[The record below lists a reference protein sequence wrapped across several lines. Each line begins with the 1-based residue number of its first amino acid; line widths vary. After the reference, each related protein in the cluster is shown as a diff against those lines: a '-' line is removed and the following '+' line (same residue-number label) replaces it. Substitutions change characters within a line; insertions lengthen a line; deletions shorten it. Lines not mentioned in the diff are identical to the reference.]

1 MLDSLCAARNNI
13 FYKMY
18 VHNVSNRLREME
30 TPSDIDCQRW
40 PWELMQN
47 AKDSI
52 SGSKRNSINII
63 LKIEK
68 NSVTFQHDGN
78 PFTSDTY
85 YALIFKYSEGKKNN
99 SESTGRFGTGFL
111 TTHSLS
117 KVVSIS
123 GPILDENKN
132 KIIGFEVKM
141 YRDGKNEKEL
151 IDGLIKTEKERKLF
165 ENKSPKWTIF
175 KYELKTKRNQESKI
189 LGKENFEKNIILAM
203 AFNDKFNNIQLI
215 DSNKELI
222 YKKIGEKSFN
232 NDILLKEFSINN
244 KSNNKIIKKHFLY
257 SKINEESKELTE
269 HFNTKRFLNLECAIE
284 INPENKEIIININS
298 PSLFCSLPLVG
309 SEKHILPFILNSND
323 FEPSTERQEILL
335 AGAETI
341 KDDKNNNKIIISDV
355 GINRYILKRSF
366 ELFDKIVSFCSSNK
380 YNNLHLLSRGLKD
393 INKLNKYFDEKWYED
408 YYIKEMRKILCKY
421 PIIYDLKNKLSL
433 IKNIFIPIYSNYNN
447 DFTKLYYE
455 IVKELFEYVP
465 RYQESINWSKYIWE
479 NDLENNLIDIYKCI
493 NKYNH
498 SNYNID
504 FKNKFI
510 KFVFDY
516 YKDLLKTNTILIN
529 QKNNFILYD
538 ENEFAQSI
546 NVPEDII
553 NCIEELGYNWREKHL
568 SNNINSI
575 ELPIRHDYD
584 YAIIL
589 IRKEIEKDKNKSYI
603 LIRYVQNNNEIQSN
617 IFYFSKIFFPE
628 KIKDKIIVNNF
639 IDKIY
644 EITNLFIV
652 EQILNII
659 ENIKNIS
666 KISEIHLD
674 IETYNKLLNVLY
686 LYNDKIFNERKILP
700 SINGEFKYINDLN
713 YEININV
720 EIKNIVINDIGFNI
734 NEILLNKNIQ
744 IKNLNIKHFY
754 NNNLIEIINEYLK
767 SNFQN
772 NFNNCLKIS
781 KIIIKYLP
789 NENNNNYKDIRD
801 LYQILANDKF
811 SDKILETK
819 YDSIWTNVKIII
831 LEEIQKSFLDNNK
844 IIFKNESGKEGYI
857 KIGDTKITA
866 NLYID
871 LLNKHQKYLN
881 FEEYALIPNYYG
893 KFKKIKDLMDYNEI
907 PEDIING
914 IKKTFNKDLY
924 KYSIFKG
931 IKINNIN
938 KKSLLDIGTILED
951 YFGQIDSYDKT
962 YDLCKIIIK
971 YIPKKVNKEYQTR
984 LYNLCKIFIK
994 NIENSI
1000 EVESNDILYNQ
1011 INKGIIQYINESL
1024 SKYGSVQETQKYINN
1039 IYILINDNSDILD
1052 PKNYAI
1058 IPNQLGIFKKISDLY
1073 IGIDLV
1079 EELIDIYQ
1087 KHENIKS
1094 ILMDNKIKNFKPDNT
1109 YTNETLKK
1117 NINNLITQEI
1127 IKVEEILILI
1137 PKEKKEK
1144 QKDIKF
1150 IYENIFLKGKELKE
1164 TIINVENS
1172 FWEETNKIT
1181 LTKILLFFNNDRK
1194 LKDICEDEEKAIKII
1209 EIIYKYL
1216 NPQTNEYENEKL
1228 VPNQNGNL
1236 CLYNDLYIEDEIEIN
1251 KNFKLVLKNYF
1262 DYDICNS
1269 LIHKKL
1275 KLKSQ
1280 RILKIGERIAEKINL
1295 SLSNTSEQEKK
1306 LEKAKILLKFY
1317 PKKEKDGKNIIKEF
1331 IDCYI
1336 TLSGEKIEVEELE
1349 TESISIWEKSI
1360 QILLKEL
1367 IKIIHKDA
1375 NIQKTSERIG
1385 LNEEQITTNL
1395 NKLYY
1400 ILFEYFKD
1408 DKEFDN
1414 LNFVPN
1420 EKGIYMQLCEVY
1432 ENKDIDDG
1440 IKEILILINKNR
1452 DFNDILIHKKIKLSK
1467 IHQQKTLKNI
1477 TEIIDIE
1484 FKIYYNSLDSKIDVH
1499 EISENSIIN
1508 NKQKPKIEERVKTS
1522 WKKLTNEWLIKNK
1535 DKKNYFSYIS
1545 KHICEI
1551 TFKLLDEE
1559 YSNLKN
1565 QIESLMM
1572 SNPNEI
1578 MNYIFKNP
1586 NQELQQ
1592 INRIEPIIWREDSL
1606 FLDENDRTLINS
1618 LDQTRD
1624 NSRIGNNINLNNFN
1638 NLINN
1643 NYNHNHQN
1651 LNNNNNMN
1659 IHINNNINHISNNNN
1674 NRNIINNN
1682 RNIIN
1687 NNRNIIN
1694 NNNNGVNYNNSINN
1708 INNNNNIFNNIN
1720 YNNNNNRN
1728 NNIIN
1733 NNNNNINRNNNN
1745 INNYNNNSDV
1755 SNNISN
1761 NININNNSNY
1771 LDLKKYYL
1779 CQGYVYENLKNS
1791 NLFKEIDWKNKV
1803 RENEEGEEIT
1813 LLNQNKY
1820 KVKKPS
1826 YEYDFIAI
1834 TNQDKK
1840 FYISVK
1846 RGKKIG
1852 SHKHLYFGFKKK
1864 QWDLFEEE
1872 QICLIL
1878 AFVRLLE
1885 NQEPQIFY
1893 ARNDKINNI
1902 I

>member
-1 MLDSLCAARNNI
+1 MLDSLSTARNNI

-52 SGSKRNSINII
+52 SGSKRKSINII
-63 LKIEK
+63 LKIE
-68 NSVTFQHDGN
+68 NNFVIFQHDGN

-85 YALIFKYSEGKKNN
+85 YALLYKYSEGKKNN

-117 KVVSIS
+117 KIVNIS

-132 KIIGFEVKM
+132 KIIGFEFKM
-141 YRDGKNEKEL
+141 YRDGKTDKEL
-151 IDGLIKTEKERKLF
+151 IDGLIKSEKEKKF
-165 ENKSPKWTIF
+165 YEKKSPKWTIF

-189 LGKENFEKNIILAM
+189 LGKENFKKNIILAM
-203 AFNDKFNNIQLI
+203 VFNDKYNNIQLI
-215 DSNKELI
+215 DGNKELI
-222 YKKIGEKSFN
+222 YKKISEKSLN
-232 NDILLKEFSINN
+232 NDILLKEYSINN
-244 KSNNKIIKKHFLY
+244 NPSNSIIKKYFLY
-257 SKINEESKELTE
+257 SKISEESKELTQ

-284 INPENKEIIININS
+284 INPKNKEIIININS

-309 SEKHILPFILNSND
+309 SDNHILPFILNSND

-341 KDDKNNNKIIISDV
+341 KDENNNKIIISDV

-408 YYIKEMRKILCKY
+408 NYIKEMRKILCKY
-421 PIIYDLKNKLSL
+421 PIIYDLKNNLSL

-455 IVKELFEYVP
+455 IVKELFENIP
-465 RYQESINWSKYIWE
+465 RYQESINWSKYIWK

-498 SNYNID
+498 SNYNND

-516 YKDLLKTNTILIN
+516 YKDLLKTNKILIN

-568 SNNINSI
+568 SNIINSI

-584 YAIIL
+584 YAIII
-589 IRKEIEKDKNKSYI
+589 IRKAIEKDKNKSYI
-603 LIRYVQNNNEIQSN
+603 LTRYVQNNNEIQSN
-617 IFYFSKIFFPE
+617 IFYYSKMFFPE
-628 KIKDKIIVNNF
+628 KIKDKYMVNNF

-644 EITNLFIV
+644 EISNQFIV
-652 EQILNII
+652 EKILNII

-666 KISEIHLD
+666 NISEIHLD
-674 IETYNKLLNVLY
+674 IENYNKLVNVLH

-700 SINGEFKYINDLN
+700 SINGEFKYIKDLN
-713 YEININV
+713 FEVNINV
-720 EIKNIVINDIGFNI
+720 EIKNIVINIIGLNL
-734 NEILLNKNIQ
+734 NESLLNKNIQ
-744 IKNLNIKHFY
+744 IKNLNIKYFD
-754 NNNLIEIINEYLK
+754 NNNLIEIINNYLK
-767 SNFQN
+767 ANFQK
-772 NFNNCLKIS
+772 NFHNCLKIS

-789 NENNNNYKDIRD
+789 NENNYIYTEIRD
-801 LYQILANDKF
+801 LYQILTNEKF
-811 SDKILETK
+811 SNEILETK
-819 YDSIWTNVKIII
+819 YDSIWTNVKIVI
-831 LEEIQKSFLDNNK
+831 LEDIQKSLDNNK
-844 IIFKNESGKEGYI
+844 IIFTNESVKEGYI
-857 KIGDTKITA
+857 KIGDTKVTA
-866 NLYID
+866 NSYFD

-893 KFKKIKDLMDYNEI
+893 KFKKINDLEDYNEI
-907 PEDIING
+907 PEDIIYG
-914 IKKTFNKDLY
+914 IKKTFQKDLN
-924 KYSIFKG
+924 KHSVFKG
-931 IKINNIN
+931 IKIDNIN

-951 YFGQIDSYDKT
+951 YFGKIDSYTIT

-971 YIPKKVNKEYQTR
+971 YIPNKVNKKYQTK
-984 LYNLCKIFIK
+984 LYNLCKIFDK
-994 NIENSI
+994 NIGNSI

-1024 SKYGSVQETQKYINN
+1024 SKYGSVQEAQKYINN

-1073 IGIDLV
+1073 FGIDLI

-1094 ILMDNKIKNFKPDNT
+1094 ILMDNKIKNFKPNDT
-1109 YTNETLKK
+1109 YTNETLKR

-1137 PKEKKEK
+1137 PKEKNEK
-1144 QKDIKF
+1144 QKEIKF

-1164 TIINVENS
+1164 KIVNIENS

-1181 LTKILLFFNNDRK
+1181 LTKILAFFNEDRK
-1194 LKDICEDEEKAIKII
+1194 LEDISEDEEKAIKIL

-1216 NPQTNEYENEKL
+1216 NPQTDEYENKKL

-1236 CLYNDLYIEDEIEIN
+1236 CLYNDLYIEDEKGIN

-1262 DYDICNS
+1262 DYDICNN
-1269 LIHKKL
+1269 LIHTKI

-1280 RILKIGERIAEKINL
+1280 RILKIGEKISNKI
-1295 SLSNTSEQEKK
+1295 SLSFSNTLEEEKK
-1306 LEKAKILLKFY
+1306 IEKAKILLKFY

-1336 TLSGEKIEVEELE
+1336 TLSGEKIEGEEIE
-1349 TESISIWEKSI
+1349 TENISIWEESI

-1367 IKIIHKDA
+1367 IKIIHEDT

-1385 LNEEQITTNL
+1385 LNEEQMIIYL
-1395 NKLYY
+1395 NKFYS

-1408 DKEFDN
+1408 DKEFDKY
-1414 LNFVPN
+1414 NFVPN
-1420 EKGIYMQLCEVY
+1420 VKGLYMPIDMVY
-1432 ENKDIDDG
+1432 ENKDIDDD
-1440 IKEILILINKNR
+1440 IIEILILKNKKKDYN
-1452 DFNDILIHKKIKLSK
+1452 NKLIHKKIILSK
-1467 IHQQKTLKNI
+1467 SHQKKTLVDI
-1477 TEIIDIE
+1477 AEEIDSE
-1484 FKIYYNSLDSKIDVH
+1484 FKLYYKELEFMNDIHKIN
-1499 EISENSIIN
+1499 ENSTIN
-1508 NKQKPKIEERVKTS
+1508 NKQKPEIEERIKTS
-1522 WKKLTNEWLIKNK
+1522 WKKLTNEWLVKNK
-1535 DKKNYFSYIS
+1535 DKKKLFSYIS
-1545 KHICEI
+1545 EHICEI
-1551 TFKLLDEE
+1551 TFKLLNEE
-1559 YSNLKN
+1559 YSNLKK
-1565 QIESLMM
+1565 QIENLMM
-1572 SNPNEI
+1572 SNPREI

-1592 INRIEPIIWREDSL
+1592 INRIEPIIWRDESS
-1606 FLDENDRTLINS
+1606 FMDENDRTLINS

-1624 NSRIGNNINLNNFN
+1624 NSRIGNNIYFNNYN

-1643 NYNHNHQN
+1643 NLNNHHNYNNN
-1651 LNNNNNMN
+1651 PNNNNNIN
-1659 IHINNNINHISNNNN
+1659 NLFNNFINNNINHINNNN
-1674 NRNIINNN
+1674 N
-1682 RNIIN
+1682 
-1687 NNRNIIN
+1687 
-1694 NNNNGVNYNNSINN
+1694 INN
-1708 INNNNNIFNNIN
+1708 INNN
-1720 YNNNNNRN
+1720 NNNNNRN
-1728 NNIIN
+1728 NNINNNNNIANYINSNNNNRNNN
-1733 NNNNNINRNNNN
+1733 NNNNNINNNNNNDANNN
-1745 INNYNNNSDV
+1745 INNY
-1755 SNNISN
+1755 
-1761 NININNNSNY
+1761 SNY

-1826 YEYDFIAI
+1826 CEYDFIAI

-1872 QICLIL
+1872 QISLIL

-1893 ARNDKINNI
+1893 AKNDKINNLI
-1902 I
+1902 